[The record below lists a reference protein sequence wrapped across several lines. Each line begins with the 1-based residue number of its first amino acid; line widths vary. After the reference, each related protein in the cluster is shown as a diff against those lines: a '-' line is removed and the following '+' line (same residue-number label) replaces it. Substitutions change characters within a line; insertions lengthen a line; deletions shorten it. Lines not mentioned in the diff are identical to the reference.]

1 MTNPND
7 PQNADF
13 RATLPAD
20 LQELDRELSGI
31 RIEER
36 PSFGPELHGELT
48 KAWRDRPTSGFAGKR
63 PWRRN
68 LLAACLAGLMIAGVS
83 VPGARAA
90 VVTLVR
96 TVAEEVFP
104 DIFSDPEPEEP
115 VLPEI
120 IVEEAPVAP
129 PEQPRTEVVVT
140 PMDASNEIEE
150 PEPDLMILP
159 EVIVTFPEILDRQE
173 ATRIIQAKYPQELRD
188 EGVEGTIKLRFWV
201 NPEGWPESIQKDGTS
216 GDTRLDYQAMLATRE
231 IRFRPATRNGAPVG
245 TWVEMEIHFFAITGD
260 GIIGSNPN
268 DSGG

>member
-7 PQNADF
+7 PRDADF

-20 LQELDRELSGI
+20 LQDLDRELSGI

-36 PSFGPELHGELT
+36 PSFGPELHGELVE
-48 KAWRDRPTSGFAGKR
+48 AWRKR
-63 PWRRN
+63 PEAGFHRRRPWKRN

-96 TVAEEVFP
+96 NVAEQVFP
-104 DIFSDPEPEEP
+104 DLADEP
-115 VLPEI
+115 VVESELPEI
-120 IVEEAPVAP
+120 VVEEPPIAPEPGPDRVL
-129 PEQPRTEVVVT
+129 T
-140 PMDASNEIEE
+140 PMDASNEA
-150 PEPDLMILP
+150 PESDPALMTLP
-159 EVIVTFPEILDRQE
+159 EIIVTFPEIIDRQE
-173 ATRIIQAKYPQELRD
+173 ASRIIQANYPQELRD

-201 NPEGWPESIQKDGTS
+201 NPEGRAETIQVPGTS
-216 GDTRLDYQAMLATRE
+216 GDQRLDYQAMLAVRD

-245 TWVEMEIHFFAITGD
+245 TWVEVEVHFFAITGD
-260 GIIGSNPN
+260 GIIGSNPA